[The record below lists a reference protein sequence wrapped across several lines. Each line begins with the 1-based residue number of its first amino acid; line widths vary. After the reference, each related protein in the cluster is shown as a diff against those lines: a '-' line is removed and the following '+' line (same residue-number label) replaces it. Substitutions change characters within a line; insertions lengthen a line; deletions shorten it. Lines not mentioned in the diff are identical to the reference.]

1 MTVENFQTLV
11 ETLSER
17 RPFHPFT
24 IELSGGQRFEVDHP
38 HALAY
43 RDGLAFFLAP
53 GRIPYWFDHESV
65 STILGDTANTTA

>member
-11 ETLSER
+11 VALTER

-24 IELSGGQRFEVDHP
+24 IELTDGQRFEIDHP
-38 HALAY
+38 LVLAY
-43 RDGLAFFLAP
+43 RDGLATFLAP

-65 STILGDTANTTA
+65 STILEDTANTAA

>member
-1 MTVENFQTLV
+1 MTAENFQTLV

-17 RPFHPFT
+17 RPFQPFT
-24 IELSGGQRFEVDHP
+24 IELFDGKRFEVDHS

-53 GRIPYWFDHESV
+53 GRIPYWFDHQSV
-65 STILGDTANTTA
+65 STVLGDTANAAA

>member
-1 MTVENFQTLV
+1 MTVDNFQVLV
-11 ETLSER
+11 EKLSEF
-17 RPFHPFT
+17 RPFQPFT
-24 IELSGGQRFEVDHP
+24 IELAGGKRLEVDHP

-65 STILGDTANTTA
+65 STILGDTANTAA